1 MTSKSPGIRVPAAQL
16 QAFVATLF
24 AQAGLRPA
32 DASVVAQ
39 ALVWANLRG
48 VDTHGVSRVAHYF
61 DFIANG
67 VINPAASVSVAVET
81 LAVTVLEADRA
92 AGPVAMTQATE
103 LAMAKAKTAG
113 LGLVMV
119 RNTTH
124 TGALGCYTQSLAQRG
139 MLGLSICASNP
150 MMAFH
155 GAKAAGVSTAPIS
168 MAVPSAGE
176 GAGAQTVLLDMAS
189 SIVSFGQITQA
200 KRLNQPLVPGL
211 ALDAAGEPT
220 IDSQVAKIPLPLGG
234 PKGSG
239 LALMFEMFAS
249 LTVGNPLIAE
259 YFSGKPEGKKHKQNA
274 WVLALDV
281 AQFCPLEVFRIDVAR
296 TVAALKALPA
306 SVEGADILMPGERG
320 YREAAKRS
328 SSGIPLSPKVAA
340 ELAGLAARFE
350 LATPWEKSE

>member
-1 MTSKSPGIRVPAAQL
+1 MSSKTPGIRVPAAEL
-16 QAFVATLF
+16 QAFIARLF
-24 AQAGLRPA
+24 AHAGLRPT
-32 DASVVAQ
+32 DATVVAQ
-39 ALVWANLRG
+39 ALIWANLRG

-67 VINPAASVSVAVET
+67 VINPAATLSVAVET

-92 AGPVAMTQATE
+92 AGPVALTQATE
-103 LAMAKAKTAG
+103 MAMVKAKTAG

-155 GAKAAGVSTAPIS
+155 GAKAAGVSTAPLS
-168 MAVPSAGE
+168 MAVPGE
-176 GAGAQTVLLDMAS
+176 GNETVLLDMAS
-189 SIVSFGQITQA
+189 SIVSFGQIMQA
-200 KRLNQPLVPGL
+200 KRQNLPLAPGL
-211 ALDAAGEPT
+211 ALDAEGQPT
-220 IDSQVAKIPLPLGG
+220 TDSQVAKIPMPLGG

-239 LALMFEMFAS
+239 LSLMIEMFSS

-259 YFSGKPEGKKHKQNA
+259 FFSGKPEGKKHRQNA

-281 AQFCPLEVFRIDVAR
+281 AQFCPLDVFRSDVAR
-296 TVAALKALPA
+296 TIAALKALPA
-306 SVEGADILMPGERG
+306 SVAGADILMPGERG
-320 YREAAKRS
+320 YREAARRG
-328 SSGIPLSPKVAA
+328 SSGIPVSAKLAA

>member
-1 MTSKSPGIRVPAAQL
+1 MKSNTPATPGLRVPAAEL

-24 AQAGLRPA
+24 ARAGLRQA
-32 DASVVAQ
+32 DATVVAQ

-48 VDTHGVSRVAHYF
+48 VDTHGVSRVAHYLE
-61 DFIANG
+61 FIANG
-67 VINPAASVSVAVET
+67 VINPARTLSVTVET
-81 LAVTVLEADRA
+81 LAVTVLDADRA
-92 AGPVAMTQATE
+92 AGPVAMQQATE
-103 LAMAKAKTAG
+103 LAMAKARSAG

-155 GAKAAGVSTAPIS
+155 GARAAGVSTAPLS
-168 MAVPSAGE
+168 MAVP
-176 GAGAQTVLLDMAS
+176 GAGAETVLLDMAS
-189 SIVSFGQITQA
+189 SIVSFGQIMQA
-200 KRLNQPLVPGL
+200 KRQNLPLAPGL

-220 IDSQVAKIPLPLGG
+220 TDSQVAKIPMPLGG

-239 LALMFEMFAS
+239 LSLMIEMFTS

-259 YFSGKPEGKKHKQNA
+259 FFSGNPEGKKHRQNA

-281 AQFCPLEVFRIDVAR
+281 FKFCPEPVFRADVAR

-320 YREAAKRS
+320 YREAALRGS
-328 SSGIPLSPKVAA
+328 GGIPLSGKLAG
-340 ELAGLAARFE
+340 ELAGLATRFE
-350 LATPWEKSE
+350 LNPPWGGTE